1 MSIPGEPAMHHT
13 ILAVDVARFSA
24 PERSNQHRLVV
35 RSALYEALEEALAAS
50 GVRWRACHRTDLGDG
65 VLILAP
71 ATCPKAVLGGLVP
84 GALASRLSV
93 HNSTHEPPE
102 RIRLR
107 LAIHAGEVTRDAHG
121 VTGSAIVHAFRLLD
135 SAAVKDALASSEGDL
150 AVITSNWFYEEVIR
164 HSPLTDPRS
173 YRPVVATVKET
184 TAPAWIHL
192 PTPERPLATAT
203 GGAGRELG

>member
-1 MSIPGEPAMHHT
+1 MPKPDEPAIHHT

-24 PERSNQHRLVV
+24 PERSDLHRLVV

-50 GVRWRACHRTDLGDG
+50 GVRWRGCHRTDLGDG
-65 VLILAP
+65 VLVLAP

-84 GALASRLSV
+84 RALASRLSA
-93 HNSTHEPPE
+93 HNSTHGPPE

-135 SAAVKDALASSEGDL
+135 SAAVKDALASSGGDV

-164 HSPLTDPRS
+164 HSPLADLRD

-184 TAPAWIHL
+184 TTPAWIHL
-192 PTPERPLATAT
+192 PVAERPMATAA
-203 GGAGRELG
+203 GGAGRELE